1 MHDRGSQ
8 INSYSVGYKNNNYD
22 ESFWFNQVNNEYKT
36 NSTVEFLESFEAD
49 QIINE
54 SIDIFDEPYSDPS
67 TVPSYLISKKI
78 SEDYKVAIS
87 GDGGDELFGA
97 YGRIYQTYYKKFRLT
112 NTNVLNKLYPNFLGT
127 GGNIKVR

>member
-54 SIDIFDEPYSDPS
+54 SIDIFDLTLFRSIYSS
-67 TVPSYLISKKI
+67 ILSY
-78 SEDYKVAIS
+78 
-87 GDGGDELFGA
+87 
-97 YGRIYQTYYKKFRLT
+97 
-112 NTNVLNKLYPNFLGT
+112 
-127 GGNIKVR
+127 